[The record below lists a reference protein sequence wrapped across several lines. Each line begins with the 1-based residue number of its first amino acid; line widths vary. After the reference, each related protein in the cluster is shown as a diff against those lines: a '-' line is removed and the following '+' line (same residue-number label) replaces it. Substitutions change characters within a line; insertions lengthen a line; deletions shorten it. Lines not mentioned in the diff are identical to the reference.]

1 MEKSDKTLEKIIFK
15 LLKSEGFEVSEVN
28 LYFVQLAVK
37 ENFHSI
43 PCLKS
48 PIIDVIFSKRISD
61 SCDICSFVEN
71 HIRAY
76 FSVTSTQKETENL
89 AILVEIS

>member
-1 MEKSDKTLEKIIFK
+1 MVRSDLTLEKIVLK

-28 LYFVQLAVK
+28 IYFVQLAVK

-61 SCDICSFVEN
+61 SSDICSFVEN